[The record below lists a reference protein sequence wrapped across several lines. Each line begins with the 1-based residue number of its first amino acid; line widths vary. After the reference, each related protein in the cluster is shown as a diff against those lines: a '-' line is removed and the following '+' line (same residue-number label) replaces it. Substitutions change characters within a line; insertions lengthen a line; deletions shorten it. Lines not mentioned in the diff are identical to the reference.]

1 MWTVSRTGHEP
12 SGLDR
17 TELTARLT
25 LRALQGLRDSAINRL
40 IREHGSAQR
49 ALREHTQLIAVGAK
63 NLPDDATRERVATAL
78 QTIERDGMQVLTP
91 ADDLYPHRLLQLLAE
106 QSPPLLFLLGD
117 TSLLR
122 DAGVAIVGSRAMSE
136 YGRVM
141 AEGLARD
148 LVSAGVCIVSGLAR
162 GVDAVAHRA
171 ALDAGGA
178 TIAVLGNGLDVI
190 YPPDNRRLRN
200 DIAQR
205 GLLISQYLP
214 GERPKPHHFPE
225 RNLVLAAVSEG
236 VVVVEAGAKSGA
248 LVTAGHAGD
257 LNIQAMAVPGAVGR
271 PGSVG
276 VNQLIRDGVVCVT
289 NAAEVLETIDRAGL
303 PGQLAAQRVRQQTR
317 ARDRG
322 LPHSDVLDVGV
333 RRALPAHAAGD
344 DCERVLAVL
353 GDEALHI
360 DDIAIRSILAPGATL
375 AALAELELTGQ
386 ARQHPGARFSRR
398 RAVIQLSTT
407 ADAAT
412 GGVPRGIT
420 PGEST

>member
-1 MWTVSRTGHEP
+1 MSRTALEP
-12 SGLDR
+12 RALDR
-17 TELTARLT
+17 AELAARLA
-25 LRALQGLRDSAINRL
+25 LRALPGLRDSAINRL

-49 ALREHTQLIAVGAK
+49 ALREHTQLIALGAK
-63 NLPDDATRERVATAL
+63 KLPDDHTSERVRKAL
-78 QTIERDGMQVLTP
+78 ETIERDGMQVLTP
-91 ADDLYPHRLLQLLAE
+91 ADDLYPHRLLLLLAE
-106 QSPPLLFLLGD
+106 QSPSLLFLLGD
-117 TSLLR
+117 TALLR

-141 AEGLARD
+141 AEDLARD
-148 LVSAGVCIVSGLAR
+148 LASAGVCIVSGLAR

-190 YPPDNRRLRN
+190 YPPDNRRLRD
-200 DIAQR
+200 DIVRR

-236 VVVVEAGAKSGA
+236 VVVIEAGAKSGA

-289 NAAEVLETIDRAGL
+289 SAAEVLETIDRHGL
-303 PGQLAAQRVRQQTR
+303 AGQLAAQRARYSTR
-317 ARDRG
+317 RNAHEESDRSLADIG
-322 LPHSDVLDVGV
+322 AALDVSPGV
-333 RRALPAHAAGD
+333 APGD
-344 DCERVLAVL
+344 GERVLAAL

-360 DDIAIRSILAPGATL
+360 DDVAVRAGLAPGATL
-375 AALAELELTGQ
+375 AALTELELSGH

-398 RAVIQLSTT
+398 RAVLEVFT
-407 ADAAT
+407 AGDEASSEGA
-412 GGVPRGIT
+412 RGNR
-420 PGEST
+420 